1 LIQKA
6 YQGLVKVVWVL
17 MVLALP
23 VTSFPFLA
31 NMFGGTSVAPLPVVF
46 LVILLVA
53 WYLPGLIKEKRL
65 PRHAIPLLVFVIM
78 ALVSTL
84 LGQFLLIPTF
94 RNIPP
99 WRNIVEAIITLG
111 MGISFYLVFVKYLD
125 SEGKLKHFIRLINYS
140 GLVLVIYAIAL
151 AVIFYIFWRYPEV
164 MRTMHGYI
172 SSSYLFARRTT
183 GFAYEPSWYA
193 HLLNI
198 VYIPIWLGLT
208 LKKTSV
214 HKYKLWKISFENIL
228 LILGLVSLFL
238 SFSRIGWLA
247 FLVGI
252 AYVIFIFMHKLSI
265 IFVTAIQ
272 KKRNL
277 SFSKSKTNLIQAGF
291 WVVTLGV
298 LLVMLII
305 AGVVMTKVD
314 PRMEGLFDIGVIQ
327 EKGFLEWAGNL
338 IFAERLIYWN
348 AGFRVFLTY
357 PIFGVGLGRS
367 GYFFQQTFDSFGY
380 KLPEIVSVLIRDG
393 FIPNAKNLWVR
404 ILAETGFIGFS
415 IFIGTLFVHWK
426 SAHLV
431 EKVNADFLSALGFV
445 GQIFLVALL
454 VEGFSMDTFGLPFI
468 WVSLALIAAG
478 YRVVASQ
485 KKDELRSDR
494 EFDKPLNPITE

>member
-111 MGISFYLVFVKYLD
+111 MGISFYLVVVKYLD

-140 GLVLVIYAIAL
+140 GLVMVIYAIAQ

-172 SSSYLFARRTT
+172 S
-183 GFAYEPSWYA
+183 
-193 HLLNI
+193 
-198 VYIPIWLGLT
+198 IWLGLT

-431 EKVNADFLSALGFV
+431 EKVNAGFLSALGFV